1 VIHLAPVLVSLVLS
15 LVSPA
20 TREIDRVFLGGD
32 PSGLKRLT
40 LPGSFL
46 NVSISGPAAFSDLL
60 SGEQAI
66 LWFRKLFR
74 SHRTVGFYPDAP
86 LLERGAVIYKARWEV
101 ETPDRRSLA
110 FDVYFLLRM
119 RPPPAGSPNGAGGS
133 WSLIQIRTERR

>member
-1 VIHLAPVLVSLVLS
+1 VIHLGPVLVSLVLS

-20 TREIDRVFLGGD
+20 TREIDRAFLGGD
-32 PSGLKRLT
+32 PSGFQRLT

-60 SGEQAI
+60 SGEQTV

-74 SHRTVGFYPDAP
+74 SHRTVGFYPDTP

-110 FDVYFLLRM
+110 YDVYFLLRM
-119 RPPPAGSPNGAGGS
+119 RPPPTGSRSRASGT
-133 WSLIQIRTERR
+133 WSLIQIRAERR

>member
-66 LWFRKLFR
+66 LWFRKL
-74 SHRTVGFYPDAP
+74 
-86 LLERGAVIYKARWEV
+86 
-101 ETPDRRSLA
+101 
-110 FDVYFLLRM
+110 
-119 RPPPAGSPNGAGGS
+119 
-133 WSLIQIRTERR
+133 